1 MNMERTFDQAQHDI
15 ERTMSRL
22 EFAAALRELADCIER
37 GRPFSIAVNGTT
49 VEIPVGAALSVE
61 YESDDDEAE
70 LEFQLKWTR
79 EAGSAEHEPE
89 GAGEQQEGEK
99 DAVS

>member
-1 MNMERTFDQAQHDI
+1 MNMDSTFDQAQYDI

-22 EFAAALRELADCIER
+22 EFAAALRELADCIEQ
-37 GRPFSIAVNGTT
+37 GRPYSISVNDTT
-49 VEIPVGAALSVE
+49 VETPVDAALSVE
-61 YESDDDEAE
+61 YECDDDEAE

-79 EAGSAEHEPE
+79 GAGSADPEPE
-89 GAGEQQEGEK
+89 GTGEHEEEK